1 MSMAFGLNENRSRQ
15 TTLRINGVLPDI
27 ARVTGGGASERAA
40 EIKRIAAPANASCS
54 IISST
59 PVISFTCL

>member
-1 MSMAFGLNENRSRQ
+1 MSMALGLNENRSRQ

-40 EIKRIAAPANASCS
+40 EIKRIGAPANASCS
-54 IISST
+54 IISRYTTNSQ
-59 PVISFTCL
+59 